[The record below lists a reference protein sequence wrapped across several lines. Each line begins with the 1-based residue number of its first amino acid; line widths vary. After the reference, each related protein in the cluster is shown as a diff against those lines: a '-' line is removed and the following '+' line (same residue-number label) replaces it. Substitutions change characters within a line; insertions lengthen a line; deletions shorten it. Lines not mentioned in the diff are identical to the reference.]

1 MFYINNL
8 KEIIMNQVANQVSNV
23 TNNPP
28 AVAIPSISSSAMLVE
43 LNISVW
49 TGRKFDKG
57 VSQEIDTAKHTT
69 TRAGNYSKRLF
80 ADEPIFDAIQ
90 KYTGNARTY
99 HYHATM
105 PWSDSGL
112 RLLTTSMFF
121 DYQKEITAMEMEFN
135 NLVAQFINQYDKLVL
150 QAQMK
155 LGALFNPD
163 DYPHVDTIEDKF
175 KFSVKFAPV
184 PEVGD
189 WRVNVGQEAE
199 AILKESYANYYQNN
213 LTQAYAD
220 VWERTHEALTRMSE
234 KLSGDKK
241 QIFRDTLVSNVMEM
255 VDLLDKFNVTDDPKM
270 RTAKHKLE
278 SVMLGITPDALRED
292 DHLRLDTKNK
302 VDSLLKELSW

>member
-1 MFYINNL
+1 M
-8 KEIIMNQVANQVSNV
+8 ETSNQAVVSRP
-23 TNNPP
+23 TNFS
-28 AVAIPSISSSAMLVE
+28 VPSISSSAMLVE

-57 VSQEIDTAKHTT
+57 VSQEIDTQKQTT

-90 KYTGNARTY
+90 KYAGNSRTY

-112 RLLTTSMFF
+112 RLLTTTMFF
-121 DYQKEITAMEMEFN
+121 DYQKEISGMEMEFN
-135 NLVAQFINQYDKLVL
+135 RLVEQFVNQYDKLVL

-163 DYPHVDTIEDKF
+163 DYPHVDTVREKF
-175 KFSVKFAPV
+175 RFSVKFAPV

-189 WRVNVGQEAE
+189 WRVNVGNEAQQM
-199 AILKESYANYYQNN
+199 LKESYAEYYQAN
-213 LTQAYAD
+213 LEQAYAD
-220 VWERTHEALTRMSE
+220 VWERTHEALKRMSD

-241 QIFRDTLVSNVMEM
+241 QIFRDTLVGNVQEM
-255 VDLLDKFNVTDDPKM
+255 IDLLDKFNITGDPKM
-270 RTAKHKLE
+270 KQAKVKME
-278 SVMLGITPDALRED
+278 SALSGITPDALRED
-292 DHLRLDTKNK
+292 DALRHDVKSK
-302 VDSLLKELSW
+302 VDSLLKEFSW

>member
-1 MFYINNL
+1 M
-8 KEIIMNQVANQVSNV
+8 ETSNQVSNI
-23 TNNPP
+23 TNNP
-28 AVAIPSISSSAMLVE
+28 AVSVPSISSSAMLVE

-57 VSQEIDTAKHTT
+57 VSQEIDTQKQTT

-80 ADEPIFDAIQ
+80 ADEPVFDAIQ
-90 KYTGNARTY
+90 KFAGNSRTY

-121 DYQKEITAMEMEFN
+121 DYQREITAMEQEFN
-135 NLVAQFINQYDKLVL
+135 QLVDTFLSSYDKLVL
-150 QAQMK
+150 QSQMK
-155 LGALFNPD
+155 LGTLFNAD
-163 DYPHVDTIEDKF
+163 DYPPVEMVRDKF

-189 WRVNVGQEAE
+189 WRVNVGHEAE
-199 AILKESYANYYQNN
+199 AILKESYANYYQSN
-213 LTQAYAD
+213 LESAYAD

-241 QIFRDTLVSNVMEM
+241 QIFRDTLVSNVMDM
-255 VDLLDKFNVTDDPKM
+255 VDLLEKFNVTGDPKM

-292 DHLRLDTKNK
+292 DYLRLDVKGK
-302 VDSLLKELSW
+302 VDSLIKELSW

>member
-1 MFYINNL
+1 M
-8 KEIIMNQVANQVSNV
+8 ETSNQVVCSRPTTFSV
-23 TNNPP
+23 
-28 AVAIPSISSSAMLVE
+28 PSISSSAMLVE

-57 VSQEIDTAKHTT
+57 VSQEIDTQKQTT

-90 KYTGNARTY
+90 KFAGNSRTY

-112 RLLTTSMFF
+112 RLLTTTMFF
-121 DYQKEITAMEMEFN
+121 DYQKEITGMEMEFN
-135 NLVAQFINQYDKLVL
+135 TLVEQFVNQYDKLVL

-163 DYPHVDTIEDKF
+163 DYPHVDTVREKF
-175 KFSVKFAPV
+175 RFSVKFAPV

-189 WRVNVGQEAE
+189 WRVNVGNEAQEM
-199 AILKESYANYYQNN
+199 LRESYAEYYQAN
-213 LTQAYAD
+213 LEQAYAD
-220 VWERTHEALTRMSE
+220 VWERTHEALKRMSD

-241 QIFRDTLVSNVMEM
+241 QIFRDTLVGNVQEM
-255 VDLLDKFNVTDDPKM
+255 IDLLDKFNITGDPKM
-270 RTAKHKLE
+270 KQAKVKME
-278 SVMLGITPDALRED
+278 SALSGITPDALRED
-292 DHLRLDTKNK
+292 DALRHDVKSK
-302 VDSLLKELSW
+302 VDSLLKEFSW

>member
-1 MFYINNL
+1 M
-8 KEIIMNQVANQVSNV
+8 ETSNQVSNI
-23 TNNPP
+23 TNTP
-28 AVAIPSISSSAMLVE
+28 VVSVPSISSSAMLVE

-57 VSQEIDTAKHTT
+57 VSQEIDTQKHTT

-80 ADEPIFDAIQ
+80 ADEPVFDAIQ

-121 DYQKEITAMEMEFN
+121 DYQREITAMEAEFN
-135 NLVAQFINQYDKLVL
+135 RLVEAFLSNYDKLVL
-150 QAQMK
+150 QSQMK
-155 LGALFNPD
+155 LGTLFNSD
-163 DYPHVDTIEDKF
+163 DYPPVEMVRDKF

-199 AILKESYANYYQNN
+199 AILKESYANYYQSN
-213 LTQAYAD
+213 LESAYAD

-234 KLSGDKK
+234 KLSGEKK
-241 QIFRDTLVSNVMEM
+241 QIFRDTLVSNVMDM
-255 VDLLDKFNVTDDPKM
+255 VDLLEKFNVTGDPKM

-292 DHLRLDTKNK
+292 DHLRHDVKGK

>member
-1 MFYINNL
+1 M
-8 KEIIMNQVANQVSNV
+8 ETSNQVVCSRPTTFSV
-23 TNNPP
+23 
-28 AVAIPSISSSAMLVE
+28 PSISSSAMLVE

-57 VSQEIDTAKHTT
+57 VSQEIDTQKQTT

-90 KYTGNARTY
+90 KYAGNSRTY

-112 RLLTTSMFF
+112 RLLTTTMFF
-121 DYQKEITAMEMEFN
+121 DYQKEITGMEMEFN
-135 NLVAQFINQYDKLVL
+135 RLVEQFVNQYDKLVL

-163 DYPHVDTIEDKF
+163 DYPHVDTVRDKF
-175 KFSVKFAPV
+175 RFSVKFAPV

-189 WRVNVGQEAE
+189 WRVNVGNEAQEM
-199 AILKESYANYYQNN
+199 LKESYAEYYQAN
-213 LTQAYAD
+213 LEQAYAD
-220 VWERTHEALTRMSE
+220 VWERTHEALKRMSE

-241 QIFRDTLVSNVMEM
+241 QIFRDTLVGNVQEM
-255 VDLLDKFNVTDDPKM
+255 IDLLDKFNITGDAKM
-270 RTAKHKLE
+270 KQAKVKME
-278 SVMLGITPDALRED
+278 SALSGITPDALRED
-292 DHLRLDTKNK
+292 DALRHDVKSK
-302 VDSLLKELSW
+302 VDSLLKEFSW

>member
-1 MFYINNL
+1 
-8 KEIIMNQVANQVSNV
+8 MNQVDNQVSNI
-23 TNNPP
+23 TNTP
-28 AVAIPSISSSAMLVE
+28 AVSVPSISSSAMLVE

-80 ADEPIFDAIQ
+80 ADEPVFDAIQ
-90 KYTGNARTY
+90 KYTGNSRTY

-112 RLLTTSMFF
+112 RLLTTAMFF
-121 DYQKEITAMEMEFN
+121 DYQREISYMEQEFN
-135 NLVAQFINQYDKLVL
+135 RLVELFITSYDKLVI

-155 LGALFNPD
+155 LGTLFNAD
-163 DYPHVDTIEDKF
+163 DYPPVETIREKF

-199 AILKESYANYYQNN
+199 AILKESYANYYQSN
-213 LTQAYAD
+213 LESAYAD
-220 VWERTHEALTRMSE
+220 VWERTHEALARMSE

-241 QIFRDTLVSNVMEM
+241 QIFRDTLVSNVMDM
-255 VDLLDKFNVTDDPKM
+255 VDLLEKFNVTSDPKM
-270 RTAKHKLE
+270 RAAKHKLE

-292 DHLRLDTKNK
+292 DHLRLDVKGK
-302 VDSLLKELSW
+302 VDSLIKELSW

>member
-1 MFYINNL
+1 M
-8 KEIIMNQVANQVSNV
+8 ETSNQVSNI
-23 TNNPP
+23 TNNTP
-28 AVAIPSISSSAMLVE
+28 AVSVPSISSSAMLVE

-57 VSQEIDTAKHTT
+57 VSQEIDTAKQTT

-90 KYTGNARTY
+90 KFAVNSRTY

-121 DYQKEITAMEMEFN
+121 DYQREITAMEQEFN
-135 NLVAQFINQYDKLVL
+135 RLVEQFITNYDKLVI

-155 LGALFNPD
+155 LGTLFNAD
-163 DYPHVDTIEDKF
+163 DYPPVEMVRDKF

-199 AILKESYANYYQNN
+199 AILKESYANYYQSN
-213 LTQAYAD
+213 LESAYAD
-220 VWERTHEALTRMSE
+220 VWERTHEALSRMSE

-241 QIFRDTLVSNVMEM
+241 QIFRDTLVSNVMDM
-255 VDLLDKFNVTDDPKM
+255 VDLLEKFNVTGDPKM

-292 DHLRLDTKNK
+292 DYLRLDVKGK
-302 VDSLLKELSW
+302 VDSLIKELSW

>member
-1 MFYINNL
+1 MYPTGDIQM
-8 KEIIMNQVANQVSNV
+8 ESSNQVSNI
-23 TNNPP
+23 TNTMPTV
-28 AVAIPSISSSAMLVE
+28 AVPSISSSAMLVE

-57 VSQEIDTAKHTT
+57 VSQEIDTAKQTT

-80 ADEPIFDAIQ
+80 ADEPMFDAIQ

-112 RLLTTSMFF
+112 RLLTTTMFF
-121 DYQKEITAMEMEFN
+121 DYQHEITRMEQEFN
-135 NLVAQFINQYDKLVL
+135 QLVDNFVSSYDKLVI

-155 LGALFNPD
+155 LGALFNSD
-163 DYPHVDTIEDKF
+163 DYPHVDTIREKF
-175 KFSVKFAPV
+175 RFSVKFAPV
-184 PEVGD
+184 PDVGD
-189 WRVNVGQEAE
+189 WRVDVGHEAQET
-199 AILKESYANYYQNN
+199 LRSSYAEYYQNN

-220 VWERTHEALTRMSE
+220 VWERTHDALKRMSE

-241 QIFRDTLVSNVMEM
+241 QIFRDTLVSNVTEM
-255 VDLLDKFNVTDDPKM
+255 VDLLDKFNVTGDAKM
-270 RTAKHKLE
+270 KQAKHKLE

-292 DHLRLDTKNK
+292 EYLRQDVKSK
-302 VDSLLKELSW
+302 VDSLIKEFSW

>member
-1 MFYINNL
+1 MNL
-8 KEIIMNQVANQVSNV
+8 VSNQVSNI
-23 TNNPP
+23 TN
-28 AVAIPSISSSAMLVE
+28 AIPSISSSAMLVE

-57 VSQEIDTAKHTT
+57 VSQEIDTAKQTT

-80 ADEPIFDAIQ
+80 ADEPVFDAIQ
-90 KYTGNARTY
+90 KFAGNSRTY

-121 DYQKEITAMEMEFN
+121 DYQREITAMEQEFN
-135 NLVAQFINQYDKLVL
+135 RLVEVFLSSYDKLVL

-155 LGALFNPD
+155 LGTLFNQD
-163 DYPHVDTIEDKF
+163 DYPPVEMVRDKF

-189 WRVNVGQEAE
+189 WRVDVGHEAE
-199 AILKESYANYYQNN
+199 TILRDSYAEYYQNN
-213 LTQAYAD
+213 LNQAYAD

-241 QIFRDTLVSNVMEM
+241 QIFRDTLVSNVTEM
-255 VDLLDKFNVTDDPKM
+255 IDLLDKFNVTGDAKM
-270 RTAKHKLE
+270 RAAKHKLE

-292 DHLRLDTKNK
+292 DHLRLDVKGK
-302 VDSLLKELSW
+302 VDSLIKELSW

>member
-1 MFYINNL
+1 M
-8 KEIIMNQVANQVSNV
+8 ETSNQ
-23 TNNPP
+23 
-28 AVAIPSISSSAMLVE
+28 AVCSRPTTFSVPSISSSAMLVE

-57 VSQEIDTAKHTT
+57 VSQEIDTQKQTT

-90 KYTGNARTY
+90 KFAGNSRTY

-112 RLLTTSMFF
+112 RLLTTTMFF
-121 DYQKEITAMEMEFN
+121 DYQKEITGMEMEFN
-135 NLVAQFINQYDKLVL
+135 RLVEQFVNQYDKLVL

-163 DYPHVDTIEDKF
+163 DYPHVDTVREKF
-175 KFSVKFAPV
+175 RFSVKFAPV

-189 WRVNVGQEAE
+189 WRVNVGNEAQEM
-199 AILKESYANYYQNN
+199 LKESYAEYYQAN
-213 LTQAYAD
+213 LEQAYAD
-220 VWERTHEALTRMSE
+220 VWERTHEALKRMSE

-241 QIFRDTLVSNVMEM
+241 QIFRDTLVGNVQEM
-255 VDLLDKFNVTDDPKM
+255 IDLLDKFNITGDPKM
-270 RTAKHKLE
+270 KQAKVKME
-278 SVMLGITPDALRED
+278 SALSGITPDALRED
-292 DHLRLDTKNK
+292 DALRHDVKSK
-302 VDSLLKELSW
+302 VDSLLKEFSW

>member
-1 MFYINNL
+1 
-8 KEIIMNQVANQVSNV
+8 
-23 TNNPP
+23 
-28 AVAIPSISSSAMLVE
+28 MLVE

-90 KYTGNARTY
+90 KYTGNARTF

-112 RLLTTSMFF
+112 RLLTTAMFF
-121 DYQKEITAMEMEFN
+121 DYQREITAMEQEFN
-135 NLVAQFINQYDKLVL
+135 TLVEQFITNYDKLVI

-155 LGALFNPD
+155 LGTLFNAD
-163 DYPHVDTIEDKF
+163 DYPPVEMIREKF

-199 AILKESYANYYQNN
+199 AILKESYANYYQSN
-213 LTQAYAD
+213 LESAYAD
-220 VWERTHEALTRMSE
+220 VWERTHEALARMSE

-241 QIFRDTLVSNVMEM
+241 QIFRDTLVSNVMDM
-255 VDLLDKFNVTDDPKM
+255 VDLLEKFNVTSDPKM
-270 RTAKHKLE
+270 RAAKHKLE

-292 DHLRLDTKNK
+292 DHLRLDVKGK
-302 VDSLLKELSW
+302 VDSLIKELSW

>member
-1 MFYINNL
+1 
-8 KEIIMNQVANQVSNV
+8 
-23 TNNPP
+23 
-28 AVAIPSISSSAMLVE
+28 MLVE

-112 RLLTTSMFF
+112 RLLTTAMFF
-121 DYQKEITAMEMEFN
+121 DYQREITAMEQEFER
-135 NLVAQFINQYDKLVL
+135 LVEQFITNYDKLVI

-155 LGALFNPD
+155 LGTLFNAD
-163 DYPHVDTIEDKF
+163 DYPPVEMIRDKF

-199 AILKESYANYYQNN
+199 AILKESYANYYQSN
-213 LTQAYAD
+213 LESAYAD

-241 QIFRDTLVSNVMEM
+241 QIFRDTLVSNVMDM
-255 VDLLDKFNVTDDPKM
+255 VDLLEKFNVTGDTKM
-270 RTAKHKLE
+270 RAAKHKLE

-292 DHLRLDTKNK
+292 DHLRLDVKGK
-302 VDSLLKELSW
+302 VDLLIKELSW

>member
-1 MFYINNL
+1 M
-8 KEIIMNQVANQVSNV
+8 ETSNQVSNI
-23 TNNPP
+23 TNNAPT
-28 AVAIPSISSSAMLVE
+28 VSIPSISSSAMLVE

-57 VSQEIDTAKHTT
+57 VSQEIDTQKQTT

-80 ADEPIFDAIQ
+80 ADEPVFDAIQ
-90 KYTGNARTY
+90 KFAGNSRTY

-121 DYQKEITAMEMEFN
+121 DYQREITAMEQEFDQ
-135 NLVAQFINQYDKLVL
+135 LVETFLSSYDKLVL
-150 QAQMK
+150 QSQMK
-155 LGALFNPD
+155 LGTLFNQD
-163 DYPHVDTIEDKF
+163 DYPPVEMVRDKF

-199 AILKESYANYYQNN
+199 AILKESYANYYQSN
-213 LTQAYAD
+213 LESAYAD

-241 QIFRDTLVSNVMEM
+241 QIFRDTLVSNVMDM
-255 VDLLDKFNVTDDPKM
+255 VDLLEKFNVTGDTKM
-270 RTAKHKLE
+270 RAAKHKLE

-292 DHLRLDTKNK
+292 DYLRLDVKSK
-302 VDSLLKELSW
+302 VDSLIKELSW

>member
-1 MFYINNL
+1 M
-8 KEIIMNQVANQVSNV
+8 ETSNQAVVSRP
-23 TNNPP
+23 TNFS
-28 AVAIPSISSSAMLVE
+28 VPSISSSAMLVE

-57 VSQEIDTAKHTT
+57 VSQEIDTQKQTT

-90 KYTGNARTY
+90 KYAGNSRTY

-112 RLLTTSMFF
+112 RLLTTTMFF
-121 DYQKEITAMEMEFN
+121 DYQKEITGMEMEFN
-135 NLVAQFINQYDKLVL
+135 NLVEQFVNQYDKLVL

-163 DYPHVDTIEDKF
+163 DYPHVDTVREKF
-175 KFSVKFAPV
+175 RFSVKFAPV

-189 WRVNVGQEAE
+189 WRVNVGNEAQEM
-199 AILKESYANYYQNN
+199 LRESYAEYYQAN
-213 LTQAYAD
+213 LEQAYAD
-220 VWERTHEALTRMSE
+220 VWERTHEALKRMSD

-241 QIFRDTLVSNVMEM
+241 QIFRDTLVGNVQEM
-255 VDLLDKFNVTDDPKM
+255 IDLLDKFNITGDPKM
-270 RTAKHKLE
+270 KQAKVKME
-278 SVMLGITPDALRED
+278 SALSGITPDALRED
-292 DHLRLDTKNK
+292 DALRHDVKSK
-302 VDSLLKELSW
+302 VDSLLKEFSW